1 MAYEVVWVGYDKAPP
16 HLPVCVAKTPEI
28 LAAAMGVNPTTV
40 CSTWTNFQKG
50 RRKYARF
57 AKVVVE
63 KEEECPTH
71 T

>member
-16 HLPVCVAKTPEI
+16 HLPVCVEKTPQL
-28 LAAAMGVNPTTV
+28 LAEAMGVKLSTV
-40 CSTWTNFQKG
+40 TSTWTKFVKG
-50 RRKYARF
+50 NKKYARF
-57 AKVVVE
+57 AMVFIE